1 MGGSSL
7 VLGLKVGLYLDS
19 VFVEGAGVGGKNVL
33 EFFFFFYMPKL
44 KLTFL
49 SFFCFIL
56 VA

>member
-1 MGGSSL
+1 MCE
-7 VLGLKVGLYLDS
+7 VLRLKVVGLYLDS